1 MISLLLALSLA
12 QAPDAVPAPS
22 GPQEVRAPLQS
33 CEMTPSGWLCSYQ
46 MPAVILRGVPPG
58 TVVLTEPPVSP
69 VSGAP
74 MVPTLVPPVEINSAE
89 ADRQARLIA
98 RCADASWMSLCLPGD
113 RREARILRDAANAR
127 AALRGEV
134 TLLLSENKCDEAV
147 RAALAGADMTL
158 AWEARTFCASSPA
171 LPGPA
176 TAGAPAVPN

>member
-74 MVPTLVPPVEINSAE
+74 TVP
-89 ADRQARLIA
+89 ARRGPTRA
-98 RCADASWMSLCLPGD
+98 GVAS
-113 RREARILRDAANAR
+113 
-127 AALRGEV
+127 
-134 TLLLSENKCDEAV
+134 
-147 RAALAGADMTL
+147 
-158 AWEARTFCASSPA
+158 
-171 LPGPA
+171 GPA
-176 TAGAPAVPN
+176 AF